1 MGKFEMDCGV
11 LTKCFE
17 IKISEQ
23 RKGLNMATSIQ
34 GYSTAARVNGLS
46 RLAVVLRRAPLVM
59 ATVIFTMI
67 SFRYLSNPV
76 RAAGAVGISFT
87 SPSGITVARVG
98 FAGFPLALAILA
110 VSCLVSTRRLLAGL
124 YMVFTVVAVVTAV
137 RLLGIAL
144 DHSASES
151 ARLLAPEVVLLTLSV
166 IAIRLESRRRRTEI
180 KAA

>member
-1 MGKFEMDCGV
+1 MAEFEMDRRV
-11 LTKCFE
+11 LTKCPE
-17 IKISEQ
+17 VKIFYDGKGSE
-23 RKGLNMATSIQ
+23 MATSIQ
-34 GYSTAARVNGLS
+34 GHSTAAKVNGFS
-46 RLAVVLRRAPLVM
+46 RVAVVLRRAPLVM

-87 SPSGITVARVG
+87 SPGGITVARVG

-110 VSCLVSTRRLLAGL
+110 VSCLVSTRRLLPGL

-144 DHSASES
+144 DHSAGES
-151 ARLLAPEVVLLTLSV
+151 ARLLAPEAFLLTLSV
-166 IAIRLESRRRRTEI
+166 IAIRLESGRLRAKI

>member
-1 MGKFEMDCGV
+1 
-11 LTKCFE
+11 
-17 IKISEQ
+17 
-23 RKGLNMATSIQ
+23 MATSIQ
-34 GYSTAARVNGLS
+34 GYSTAARANGFS
-46 RLAVVLRRAPLVM
+46 RVVVVLRRAPLVM

-87 SPSGITVARVG
+87 SPGGITVARVG

-110 VSCLVSTRRLLAGL
+110 VSCLISTRRLLAGL

-151 ARLLAPEVVLLTLSV
+151 ARLLAPEAVLLTLSV
-166 IAIRLESRRRRTEI
+166 IAIRLESARLR
-180 KAA
+180 A